1 MDITL
6 IQVPYDSGHYARR
19 MGRGPVHL
27 IQGGLETML
36 EQAGHD
42 VRVLELRLDEGF
54 LTEVG
59 TALETQ
65 RLVAECVA
73 AEIGEERLPLILS
86 GNCATGVGAMAG
98 AGATSTGVVWLDS
111 HGDFNTP
118 ETSHSGFFDGM
129 VLAMLIGDC
138 WTAAAADVP
147 GFEPVPESH
156 ILTVGMRDLDTAE
169 EVRLDASE
177 IRRIGIEAIRTAG
190 TSAALE
196 DGLTALAAQVDSV
209 YLHIDLD
216 VLDPEVAR
224 INSYQAPNG
233 LTVDQ
238 VIEVIE
244 VIAEHLPLR
253 AAALTAFDP
262 QLDESGSG
270 GDGALEIATAL
281 ANSAGNRTTR

>member
-1 MDITL
+1 MEITL

-19 MGRGPVHL
+19 MGRGPVDL

-36 EQAGHD
+36 EHAGHD

-59 TALETQ
+59 TAFDTQ

-73 AEIGEERLPLILS
+73 AEIAEGRLPLILS
-86 GNCATGVGAMAG
+86 GNCATSVGTMAG

-118 ETSHSGFFDGM
+118 ETTHSGFFDGM

-138 WTAAAADVP
+138 WTTAAADVP
-147 GFEPVPESH
+147 GFKPVPESH
-156 ILTVGMRDLDTAE
+156 ILTVGARDLDTAE

-177 IRRIGIEAIRTAG
+177 IRRVEVEAIRTAG
-190 TSAALE
+190 APAAIE
-196 DGLTALAAQVDSV
+196 DDLKALAARVDGA

-216 VLDPEVAR
+216 VLDPEVAQV
-224 INSYQAPNG
+224 NSYQAPSG
-233 LTVDQ
+233 LTVEEIIA
-238 VIEVIE
+238 VIETL
-244 VIAEHLPLR
+244 ADHLPLR

-270 GDGALEIATAL
+270 GEAALEIATTL
-281 ANSAGNRTTR
+281 ANAAGARTTR